1 MLAQPEDDDEKFSL
15 VTLEIELAVPDA
27 DLDKFGG
34 LTKEG
39 LADYLTRKLY
49 EDPEWFG
56 NFGPE
61 NIAKIEEMK

>member
-1 MLAQPEDDDEKFSL
+1 MAPLEEEEEQFSL
-15 VTLEIELAVPDA
+15 VTLQIELVVPNA

-34 LTKEG
+34 LTREG

-61 NIAKIEEMK
+61 NITKIEEMK